1 MTSKSNQNTMNN
13 KNLKILKISILSL
26 AGMTILVGV
35 GYLFLTWNQPL
46 NAPLNLPTEPQAPI
60 QETETPGAVVAETEG
75 PTITPSPTIE
85 PVCGGPTSMNILVS
99 GVASNSYLYGLAD
112 AVRIVRVDFQN
123 PGVSVVA
130 LPRDLWVT
138 IPGLENRGINAGK
151 LNQAYFYGTEGMG
164 YYNGSGFGS
173 GLLAETIMFNY
184 GYRADR
190 YLAVNLN
197 SFRIIIDTLGGIDV
211 YLAGDVNK
219 KVNGEPEIYLKAGS
233 HHLTGKEAEML
244 ARHRITIGDLGR
256 INNQTVILK
265 AVATKLISPSG
276 ITALP
281 ALIEQLK
288 NNVKTDLSPADIT
301 QLICLTGMIDYQED
315 LEFLTL
321 PDETMVQQTVFD
333 PARGINTSALIG
345 DEEKIRSLMLDFQN
359 GILP

>member
-1 MTSKSNQNTMNN
+1 MTSKQ
-13 KNLKILKISILSL
+13 LKILKIFVLSL
-26 AGMTILVGV
+26 AGLTFLVGV
-35 GYLFLTWNQPL
+35 GYVLLTWNQPI
-46 NAPLNLPTEPQAPI
+46 NAPLNLPTETQAPI
-60 QETETPGAVVAETEG
+60 QETKTSGAEVTGTGA
-75 PTITPSPTIE
+75 PTIAPSPTIE
-85 PVCGGPTSMNILVS
+85 PVCGGPPSMNILIS

-112 AVRIVRVDFQN
+112 AVRVVRVDFQN
-123 PGVSVVA
+123 PGATILA

-164 YYNGSGFGS
+164 YYSGSGFGS
-173 GLLAETIMFNY
+173 GLLAETIMLNY
-184 GYRADR
+184 GFRADR

-211 YLAGDVNK
+211 YLAGDVYK

-233 HHLTGKEAEML
+233 HHLNGKEAEML

-265 AVATKLISPSG
+265 AVAAKLLSPSG
-276 ITALP
+276 IKALP

-301 QLICLTGMIDYQED
+301 QLICLAGMIDFQED
-315 LEFLTL
+315 IEYQTLPVEFL
-321 PDETMVQQTVFD
+321 DEQMVFD

-345 DEEKIRSLMLDFQN
+345 NEEKIRSLMIDFQN
-359 GILP
+359 GIWP